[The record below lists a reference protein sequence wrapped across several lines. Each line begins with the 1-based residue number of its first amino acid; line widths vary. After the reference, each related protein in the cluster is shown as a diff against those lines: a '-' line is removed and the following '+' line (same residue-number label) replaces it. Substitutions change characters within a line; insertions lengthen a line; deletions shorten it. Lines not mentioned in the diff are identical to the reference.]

1 MEALNKILVTGSNG
15 QLGKSLKKYLA
26 TINIILCFFDRDEL
40 DITDSILFN
49 NILLKYEINI
59 VINCAAYTN
68 VNKTTNHFHEANEI
82 NNISL
87 GYISKICSKYNIK
100 LIHISTDYIFDGS
113 KTTPYNEDDES
124 NPINMYGETKLN
136 GELRIL
142 NSELNNS
149 AIIRTSWLYSS
160 FGNNFVNSVIRKIKS
175 NQDIYI
181 TSFEI
186 GSPTNA
192 SDLAS
197 LIFNILPHINHQGV
211 KVYHYA
217 NSGYCSRFE
226 LAKYILSNFNSD
238 SMIHESY
245 EKESEVKR
253 PYFSALDTKYISK
266 TFNVKIYDW
275 KKRIKDY
282 IFEIK
287 KSDGI

>member
-1 MEALNKILVTGSNG
+1 MF
-15 QLGKSLKKYLA
+15 
-26 TINIILCFFDRDEL
+26 FFDRDEL

-197 LIFNILPHINHQGV
+197 LIFNILPHINHQGQ
-211 KVYHYA
+211 
-217 NSGYCSRFE
+217 S
-226 LAKYILSNFNSD
+226 LSLRKF
-238 SMIHESY
+238 
-245 EKESEVKR
+245 R
-253 PYFSALDTKYISK
+253 LLF
-266 TFNVKIYDW
+266 KI
-275 KKRIKDY
+275 
-282 IFEIK
+282 
-287 KSDGI
+287 